1 MRRCV
6 ISMIPVPH
14 FDYLF
19 LASAF
24 DLLRIPTLRTANF
37 VDVIPELADIDKR
50 ILSRIDIDG

>member
-1 MRRCV
+1 
-6 ISMIPVPH
+6 MIPVPH

-19 LASAF
+19 LASAS